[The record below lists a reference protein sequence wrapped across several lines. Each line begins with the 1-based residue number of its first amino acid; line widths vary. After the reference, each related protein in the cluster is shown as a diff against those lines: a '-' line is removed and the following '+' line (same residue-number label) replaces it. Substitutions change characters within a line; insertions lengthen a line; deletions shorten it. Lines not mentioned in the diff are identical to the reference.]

1 MIDIARIR
9 RLIKSFDFDG
19 LFEELGWDRFRRSLP
34 IVVDGIE
41 YQLTGIRE
49 KRGFQVFHYLVPSGS
64 EFPTSEVMT
73 KIQRAVA
80 KSAHE
85 NIVVF
90 SDESK
95 TRQCYRI
102 AKREDGKLLRS
113 TGLDFHKGHSGEALA
128 QRLSK
133 LAISLKE
140 EENIELVD
148 VAKRASELFAER
160 ATKRFFTEFQRQRE
174 TFLTFIKGIKDIQ
187 QREWYSSLML
197 NRLMFVYFVQKKGF
211 LDHDLDYLRNRLKRT
226 QETKK
231 AFHEFYRYFLIRLF
245 HDGLNKRET
254 DRTDPELETLLGKVP
269 YLNGGIFD
277 QHQIEIENTEIKIP
291 DKAFEG
297 LFDFFDQYTWHL
309 DDRPLRNDQE
319 INPDVLGYIF
329 EKYINQKQM
338 GAYYTKE
345 DITEYISKNTIIP
358 YLFEEAARRNT
369 EPFRPEREVWQ
380 LLRDDPDRYI
390 YDAVG
395 HGIFVNVRTG
405 DKLES
410 PVTLPDNIADG
421 ITDVSKRTEWNSGAP
436 TEVALPT
443 ETWREH
449 IARRQRCTDLRNKLA
464 SGEVSSINDMIT
476 DNLDIRQ
483 FAQDVIDNCESPDL
497 LRAIYYTIAGRP
509 AQVGSNHKP
518 QLPLSV
524 LDPTCG
530 SGAFLFAALN
540 IMQPLYEACLTK
552 MEQFIIEIDR
562 AKPVTVDDE
571 VAALIEMGESS
582 TLEFK
587 STARFCIK
595 LSQTVDQVPEDKQD
609 EKWKAADKDRQ
620 HDILKAVSAL
630 LNTNGGDLV
639 IGVDDKGVGFGIHHD
654 YKFLGA
660 QAKQNRDGYELWMND
675 LFIKQFGKIAAGC
688 IEPVFAKRDG
698 VDVLLLKISPS
709 PDPVFVS
716 KPDGSK
722 FFYCRIG
729 NATQHL
735 DMLDFAKYRDQYFKG
750 GARARK
756 EPKLTLGTQQR
767 AGGKKLRDFRE
778 VLAEVAKHP
787 NRTYF
792 VLKSIII
799 NNLFGV
805 DIMPEAVEICKL
817 RLFLKLMSTVVPHY
831 AKDNL
836 GVEALPDIDFN
847 IRPGNTLV
855 GYTTL
860 EEIHN
865 SYRNRYELFD
875 IAQIDNAE
883 IKNIEKQV
891 KIVSLSFE
899 MFRRQQTEL
908 DGQVKEEDKKS
919 LRQELQTLTEELDE
933 FLAADYGVESKKPK
947 KFMEW
952 KKSHQPFH
960 WFAEFYAIM
969 NEGGFSA
976 IIGNPPWKEYSAIK
990 DWYTVQGY
998 QTEPCGNL
1006 HGMCSERAL
1015 TLKSENGHAS
1025 FIVQLPIVCSSRMAS
1040 VRSILRERSSILT
1053 IISFDDRP
1061 GKLFDGLQHCRS
1073 AIWFSHGK
1081 TGAGVELSSTRYQRW
1096 NSEAREHLFAK
1107 LEFAANIKGTIFP
1120 ELFPKYDQQIQ
1131 AIIFEKIKRKSRKT
1145 IFNAISPSYRKHF
1158 CFYQEATQ
1166 YWVKAVYGL
1175 PFYAKNGVEGA
1186 PAHGRYIYCGDETTA
1201 LVTTAV
1207 LNSSLFY
1214 SYFVA
1219 YSDCFHLSQTLVE
1232 KFPVTEKIL
1241 CDAHLAVLATS
1252 LMDDLKRNAD
1262 RKTIRTKDGDNIEYA
1277 EFVASKSK
1285 VAIDAIDRRLA
1296 VLYEFDAAQ
1305 LEFILNYDIKYRMG
1319 GQDD

>member
-9 RLIKSFDFDG
+9 RLIKGFDFDG
-19 LFEELGWDRFRRSLP
+19 LFEELGWDRFRRTLP
-34 IVVDGIE
+34 TVVDGIE

-49 KRGFQVFHYLVPSGS
+49 KRGFQVFHYLVPNGK

-95 TRQCYRI
+95 SQQCYRI

-113 TGLDFHKGHSGEALA
+113 TGLDFHEGHSGEALA

-133 LAISLKE
+133 LAISLEE

-174 TFLTFIKGIKDIQ
+174 TFLTFIKGIKDVQ

-245 HDGLNKRET
+245 HDGLNKREA

-395 HGIFVNVRTG
+395 HGVFVNLQTG
-405 DKLES
+405 EELES
-410 PVTLPDNIADG
+410 PVALPENIAAG
-421 ITDVSKRTEWNSGAP
+421 IDDVSKRAEWNSGAP
-436 TEVALPT
+436 SEVALPT

-449 IARRQRCTDLRNKLA
+449 IARRQRCMDLRQKLA
-464 SGEVSSINDMIT
+464 SGEVTSINDMIT
-476 DNLDIRQ
+476 YNLDIRQ

-509 AQVGSNHKP
+509 SQVGSNHKP
-518 QLPLSV
+518 QLPMSV

-552 MEQFIIEIDR
+552 MEQFIIEVDR
-562 AKPVTVDDE
+562 AQPVTVDDE
-571 VAALIEMGESS
+571 VAALIELGESS

-595 LSQTVDQVPEDKQD
+595 LSQSIDQVPKDKQD

-639 IGVDDKGVGFGIHHD
+639 IGVDDNGVGFGIHHD

-675 LFIKQFGKIAAGC
+675 LFIKQFGKVAAGC

-698 VDVLLLKISPS
+698 VDVVWLKITPS
-709 PDPVFVS
+709 PDPVFVNS
-716 KPDGSK
+716 DE
-722 FFYCRIG
+722 FYRRIG
-729 NATQHL
+729 NSSQSL
-735 DMLDFAKYRDQYFKG
+735 SKMEFAKYRDQRFKG
-750 GARARK
+750 EPPPRK
-756 EPKLTLGTQQR
+756 EPKLKVGARQK
-767 AGGKKLRDFRE
+767 ADGKKLKEFRDI
-778 VLAEVAKHP
+778 LAEVAKHP

-817 RLFLKLMSTVVPHY
+817 RLFLKLMSTVEPHY

-860 EEIHN
+860 DQIKS
-865 SYRNRYELFD
+865 SYQSRYGLLDSSEL
-875 IAQIDNAE
+875 
-883 IKNIEKQV
+883 KSIEKQV
-891 KIVSLSFE
+891 KIVSLNFE

-908 DGQVKEEDKKS
+908 DGQVKESDKKA
-919 LRQELQTLTEELDE
+919 LRKELRTLTEELDE
-933 FLAADYGVESKKPK
+933 FLAGDYGVEPK
-947 KFMEW
+947 KASSYREW
-952 KKSHQPFH
+952 KNSHKPFH
-960 WFAEFYAIM
+960 WFAEFYGICA
-969 NEGGFSA
+969 NGGFS
-976 IIGNPPWKEYSAIK
+976 IVIGNPPYIECSKVRSIYELKGFSTIA
-990 DWYTVQGY
+990 
-998 QTEPCGNL
+998 CGNL
-1006 HGMCSERAL
+1006 YALATERSYAL
-1015 TLKSENGHAS
+1015 LSDQGRFG
-1025 FIVQLPIVCSSRMAS
+1025 FIVQAPIVSTSRMQS
-1040 VRSILRERSSILT
+1040 VRELMNRRSGFIWYST
-1053 IISFDDRP
+1053 YDDRP
-1061 GKLFDGLQHCRS
+1061 AKLFEHINHCRV
-1073 AIWFSHGK
+1073 AIVMARHDKSCITRQTYTTRYHKWYADERPVLFKMLTYLLIENQRDGDFVPKFRSQTELGAYRKILQQPQAVSSLMRPHDTEWRIYYKITGVGHWFTFTLYPPRFWRDGEEQRSSREDS
-1081 TGAGVELSSTRYQRW
+1081 VSFSSELDRDTVFCCLCSSTHYWLYQ
-1096 NSEAREHLFAK
+1096 ARTNCRDFNPSDLRFMPISQAMHDGVASFSLLAK
-1107 LEFAANIKGTIFP
+1107 EIMTVL
-1120 ELFPKYDQQIQ
+1120 
-1131 AIIFEKIKRKSRKT
+1131 
-1145 IFNAISPSYRKHF
+1145 
-1158 CFYQEATQ
+1158 
-1166 YWVKAVYGL
+1166 
-1175 PFYAKNGVEGA
+1175 
-1186 PAHGRYIYCGDETTA
+1186 ETTSETGSGTYTVGGSVEYQKFRPKTA
-1201 LVTTAV
+1201 KSLVDKVDHILSKEFGLTDEE
-1207 LNSSLFY
+1207 
-1214 SYFVA
+1214 
-1219 YSDCFHLSQTLVE
+1219 SD
-1232 KFPVTEKIL
+1232 
-1241 CDAHLAVLATS
+1241 
-1252 LMDDLKRNAD
+1252 
-1262 RKTIRTKDGDNIEYA
+1262 
-1277 EFVASKSK
+1277 
-1285 VAIDAIDRRLA
+1285 
-1296 VLYEFDAAQ
+1296 
-1305 LEFILNYDIKYRMG
+1305 FIVNYDIKYRLG
-1319 GQDD
+1319 GQDE

>member
-9 RLIKSFDFDG
+9 RLIKGFDFDG
-19 LFEELGWDRFRRSLP
+19 LFEELGWDRFRRALP

-49 KRGFQVFHYLVPSGS
+49 KRGFQVFHYLVPSGQ

-113 TGLDFHKGHSGEALA
+113 TGLDFHEGHSGEALA

-133 LAISLKE
+133 LAISLEE

-211 LDHDLDYLRNRLKRT
+211 LDHDPDYLRNRLRRT
-226 QETKK
+226 QETQKS
-231 AFHEFYRYFLIRLF
+231 FHEFYRYFLIRLF
-245 HDGLNKRET
+245 HDGLNKRES

-277 QHQIEIENTEIKIP
+277 QHQIEIENTEINIP
-291 DKAFEG
+291 DKAFEE
-297 LFDFFDQYTWHL
+297 LFKFFDEWRWHL
-309 DDRPLRNDQE
+309 DDRPLKDDRD

-395 HGIFVNVRTG
+395 HGVFVNLQTG
-405 DKLES
+405 EELES
-410 PVTLPDNIADG
+410 PVALPENIAEG
-421 ITDVSKRTEWNSGAP
+421 LTDVAKRTEWNSPAP
-436 TEVALPT
+436 QELALPT

-449 IARRQRCTDLRNKLA
+449 IARRQRCIDLCRKLA
-464 SGEVSSINDMIT
+464 EGEVTSINDMIT
-476 DNLDIRQ
+476 YNLDIRQ

-552 MEQFIIEIDR
+552 MEQFIIEVDR
-562 AKPVTVDDE
+562 AQPVTVDDE
-571 VAALIEMGESS
+571 VAALIELGESS

-595 LSQTVDQVPEDKQD
+595 LSQTIDQVPKERQD

-639 IGVDDKGVGFGIHHD
+639 IGVDDKGSGFGIHHD
-654 YKFLGA
+654 YRFLGPKE
-660 QAKQNRDGYELWMND
+660 KQNRDQYELWMNK
-675 LFIKQFGKIAAGC
+675 LFIDQFGKIAAGC
-688 IEPVFAKRDG
+688 IEFVPAKRDG
-698 VDVLLLKISPS
+698 VDVVWLKITPS
-709 PDPVFVS
+709 PDPVFVV
-716 KPDGSK
+716 KPDGTK
-722 FFYCRIG
+722 VFYRRIG
-729 NATQHL
+729 NATQQL
-735 DMLDFAKYRDQYFKG
+735 DMMEFAKYRDQRFKG
-750 GARARK
+750 EPPARK
-756 EPKLTLGTQQR
+756 EPKLKIGVPPRTE
-767 AGGKKLRDFRE
+767 GKKLKEFRDI
-778 VLAEVAKHP
+778 LSEVAKHP

-817 RLFLKLMSTVVPHY
+817 RLFLKLMSTVEPHY
-831 AKDNL
+831 SKANL
-836 GVEALPDIDFN
+836 GIEALPDIDFN
-847 IRPGNTLV
+847 IRSGNTLV

-860 EEIHN
+860 SQIER
-865 SYRNRYELFD
+865 S
-875 IAQIDNAE
+875 IAQTLGFEKDKLKSIQ
-883 IKNIEKQV
+883 KQV
-891 KIVSLSFE
+891 KIVALNFE

-908 DGQVKEEDKKS
+908 DGQVKEKDKKS
-919 LRQELQTLTEELDE
+919 LRHELRTLTEELDE
-933 FLAADYGVESKKPK
+933 FLAEDFGVDVRSSKR
-947 KFMEW
+947 FMDW
-952 KKSHQPFH
+952 KKSHRPFH
-960 WFAEFYAIM
+960 WFAEFFAIM
-969 NEGGFSA
+969 DHGGFD
-976 IIGNPPWKEYSAIK
+976 IVVGNPPYIENKQVKDYSLRGFNCDRA
-990 DWYTVQGY
+990 
-998 QTEPCGNL
+998 GNL
-1006 HGMCSERAL
+1006 YAVVMERCEGL
-1015 TLKSENGHAS
+1015 THANS
-1025 FIVQLPIVCSSRMAS
+1025 QLGFIVPV
-1040 VRSILRERSSILT
+1040 SSISTDRYECLQQLLSQRSLVYS
-1053 IISFDDRP
+1053 SFDDRP
-1061 GKLFDGLQHCRS
+1061 SRLFDGLQHIRLTIHLLGCRHNS
-1073 AIWFSHGK
+1073 PICH
-1081 TGAGVELSSTRYQRW
+1081 LYSTRYNKW
-1096 NSEAREHLFAK
+1096 NAVSRRNLFSTLQFANAK
-1107 LEFAANIKGTIFP
+1107 KAFISNT
-1120 ELFPKYDQQIQ
+1120 FPKLSSPEEIRVVDALLKENASLISFYSRTSPHQI
-1131 AIIFEKIKRKSRKT
+1131 FYSRKVGY
-1145 IFNAISPSYRKHF
+1145 FLQVLDFEPRVLDGNGELRPPSEFKTLFFRNVTHSKL
-1158 CFYQEATQ
+1158 A
-1166 YWVKAVYGL
+1166 L
-1175 PFYAKNGVEGA
+1175 GA
-1186 PAHGRYIYCGDETTA
+1186 
-1201 LVTTAV
+1201 

-1214 SYFVA
+1214 WFITVF
-1219 YSDCFHLSQTLVE
+1219 SDCRHLNKREVDSFPLDLEKLEKCSYGQKICGLADKLMINIRENSEDRVMKFAHDTLTVQCII
-1232 KFPVTEKIL
+1232 PR
-1241 CDAHLAVLATS
+1241 H
-1252 LMDDLKRNAD
+1252 
-1262 RKTIRTKDGDNIEYA
+1262 
-1277 EFVASKSK
+1277 SKQI
-1285 VAIDAIDRRLA
+1285 IDAIDDELGSY
-1296 VLYEFDAAQ
+1296 LGLSSSDSD
-1305 LEFILNYDIKYRMG
+1305 FIKSYDLKFRIG
-1319 GQDD
+1319 ADEQDD

>member
-9 RLIKSFDFDG
+9 RLIKGFDFDG
-19 LFEELGWDRFRRSLP
+19 LFEELGWDRFRRVLP
-34 IVVDGIE
+34 VVVDEVE
-41 YQLTGIRE
+41 YRLTGIRE

-64 EFPTSEVMT
+64 AFPTSEVMT
-73 KIQRAVA
+73 KVQRAVA

-90 SDESK
+90 SDEAK

-102 AKREDGKLLRS
+102 AKREDRKLLRS
-113 TGLDFHKGHSGEALA
+113 TGLDFHETHSGEALA

-133 LAISLKE
+133 LAISLDE

-174 TFLTFIKGIKDIQ
+174 AFLTFIKGIKDVQ

-226 QETKK
+226 QESKK

-245 HDGLNKRET
+245 HDGLNKREA

-390 YDAVG
+390 YNAVG
-395 HGIFVNVRTG
+395 HGVFVNVHSG
-405 DKLES
+405 AELET
-410 PVTLPDNIADG
+410 PIALPENIYAG
-421 ITDVSKRTEWNSGAP
+421 INDVSKRTEWNSAAP
-436 TEVALPT
+436 AEVALPT

-449 IARRQRCTDLRNKLA
+449 IARRQRCIDLRKKLA
-464 SGEVSSINDMIT
+464 SGEVTSINDMIT
-476 DNLDIRQ
+476 YNLDIRQ
-483 FAQDVIDNCESPDL
+483 FAQDVIDNCESADL
-497 LRAIYYTIAGRP
+497 LRAIYYTIAGRM
-509 AQVGSNHKP
+509 AQVGSNHKA

-540 IMQPLYEACLTK
+540 VLQPLYEACLTK
-552 MEQFIIEIDR
+552 MEQFVIEVDQ
-562 AKPVTVDDE
+562 AHPVTVDDE

-582 TLEFK
+582 MLEFK

-595 LSQTVDQVPEDKQD
+595 LSKMIDQVPADKQD
-609 EKWKAADKDRQ
+609 EKWKVADKDRQ

-639 IGVDDKGVGFGIHHD
+639 IGVDDSGAGFGIHHD
-654 YKFLGA
+654 YKFLGS
-660 QAKQNRDGYELWMND
+660 QAKQNRDGYELWMKD
-675 LFIKQFGKIAAGC
+675 LFINQFGKVAAGC
-688 IEPVFAKRDG
+688 IEPVFARRDG
-698 VDVLLLKISPS
+698 VDVVWLKITPS
-709 PDPVFVS
+709 PDPVMVS
-716 KPDGSK
+716 KQDGTK
-722 FFYCRIG
+722 VFYRRIA
-729 NATQHL
+729 NSSETL
-735 DMLDFAKYRDQYFKG
+735 DMIEFAKYRDQRFKG
-750 GARARK
+750 DPPARK
-756 EPKLTLGTQQR
+756 EPRLKIASAKKTES
-767 AGGKKLRDFRE
+767 KKLKEFRDI
-778 VLAEVAKHP
+778 LAEVAKHP
-787 NRTYF
+787 SRTYF

-817 RLFLKLMSTVVPHY
+817 RLFLKLMSTVEPHY
-831 AKDNL
+831 SKANL

-847 IRPGNTLV
+847 IRSGNTLV

-860 EEIHN
+860 QQIER
-865 SYRNRYELFD
+865 S
-875 IAQIDNAE
+875 IAQTLGFDKDKLKSIQ
-883 IKNIEKQV
+883 KQV
-891 KIVSLSFE
+891 KIVSLNFE

-908 DGQVKEEDKKS
+908 DGQVKETDKKS
-919 LRQELQTLTEELDE
+919 LRQELRTLTEELNE
-933 FLAADYGVESKKPK
+933 FLAEDFGLDVRSQKKYTD
-947 KFMEW
+947 W
-952 KKSHQPFH
+952 KKSHRPFH
-960 WFAEFYAIM
+960 WFAEFFAIM
-969 NEGGFSA
+969 DHGGFDV
-976 IIGNPPWKEYSAIK
+976 IIGNPPYIENKQVKEYSLLGFNCERA
-990 DWYTVQGY
+990 
-998 QTEPCGNL
+998 GNL
-1006 HGMCSERAL
+1006 YAVVMERCEGL
-1015 TLKSENGHAS
+1015 TDADSQLG
-1025 FIVQLPIVCSSRMAS
+1025 FIVPV
-1040 VRSILRERSSILT
+1040 SSISTDRYECLQQLLSQRLLNYS
-1053 IISFDDRP
+1053 SFDDRP
-1061 GKLFDGLQHCRS
+1061 SRLFDGLQHIRLTIHLLGRRQNAEVC
-1073 AIWFSHGK
+1073 
-1081 TGAGVELSSTRYQRW
+1081 LPSSTRYNKW
-1096 NSEAREHLFAK
+1096 NAVARGTLFSTLQFAK
-1107 LEFAANIKGTIFP
+1107 AKKAFVSNTLPKLSSLEEIRVVDALLNEKANLSNFYARSSSHKIF
-1120 ELFPKYDQQIQ
+1120 Y
-1131 AIIFEKIKRKSRKT
+1131 SRKVGY
-1145 IFNAISPSYRKHF
+1145 FLQVLDFEPRVLDGKGMLRPPSEFKSLFFRNSTHSKL
-1158 CFYQEATQ
+1158 A
-1166 YWVKAVYGL
+1166 L
-1175 PFYAKNGVEGA
+1175 GA
-1186 PAHGRYIYCGDETTA
+1186 
-1201 LVTTAV
+1201 

-1214 SYFVA
+1214 WFITVF
-1219 YSDCFHLSQTLVE
+1219 SDCRHLNKREVDSFPLNLENLEQSSHGSKIRDLADALMTNIQEHSEDRVM
-1232 KFPVTEKIL
+1232 KF
-1241 CDAHLAVLATS
+1241 AHDKLTVQCIIP
-1252 LMDDLKRNAD
+1252 RH
-1262 RKTIRTKDGDNIEYA
+1262 
-1277 EFVASKSK
+1277 SKSI
-1285 VAIDAIDRRLA
+1285 IDAIDDELGNY
-1296 VLYEFDAAQ
+1296 LGLTDA
-1305 LEFILNYDIKYRMG
+1305 ECDFIKSYDLKFRIG
-1319 GQDD
+1319 ADELDD